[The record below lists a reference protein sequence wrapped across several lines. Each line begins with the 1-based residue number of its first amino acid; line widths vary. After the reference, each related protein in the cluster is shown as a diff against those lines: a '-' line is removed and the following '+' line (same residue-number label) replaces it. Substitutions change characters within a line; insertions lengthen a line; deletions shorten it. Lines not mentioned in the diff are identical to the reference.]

1 MANNKL
7 CQAATLLFVL
17 GTFSWQY
24 LGELPPP
31 LADWSRW
38 GITSLIVV
46 LTVGGIV
53 QILRKRRASNDQ
65 T

>member
-1 MANNKL
+1 MVNNKL
-7 CQAATLLFVL
+7 CQAGLLLWVL
-17 GTFSWQY
+17 NIFGAQY
-24 LGELPPP
+24 LRELPPP

-38 GITSLIVV
+38 GITILSVV
-46 LTVGGIV
+46 LLVGGIV